1 MLLLDAALNLII
13 ELFRLICHMLLVF
26 YQLNIDQKIEEPVQ
40 VQLKVANEL
49 ADRAQIRLFDE
60 AV

>member
-1 MLLLDAALNLII
+1 MLLLDSALNLII
-13 ELFRLICHMLLVF
+13 ELFRLICHMLLVL
-26 YQLNIDQKIEEPVQ
+26 YQLNIDQKVEEPVQ

-49 ADRAQIRLFDE
+49 ADRTQIRLFDE